1 MIREGWI
8 FMNICILDGYTLN
21 PGDLSWD
28 QLSQIGKT
36 DIYDRTP
43 EELIIERASN
53 AEIILTN
60 KTPLN
65 RATLMQLPNLK
76 YIGVLA
82 TGFDV
87 VDTKAAEERGITV
100 SNIPTYGTES
110 VSQMVFALLLEHCHR
125 VQRHSDAVMEG
136 QWGRNP
142 DWCFWNY
149 PLVELAGKTMGI
161 VGFGRIGLQT
171 AKLASAFGMHIL
183 AYDAYHRD
191 IDLPNFQWAELPEL
205 MRQSDVVSLHCPLT
219 PDTEEMINTEN
230 LSLMKPSAIII
241 NTSRGKLVNNKD
253 LAEAL
258 NAGVISGAGL
268 DVLAVEPPE
277 DTNPLLHAK
286 NCIIT
291 PHIAWATKEA
301 RSRLLDLAVDNIKAF
316 AAGSSKNVVHSI

>member
-1 MIREGWI
+1 
-8 FMNICILDGYTLN
+8 MNICVLDGYTLN
-21 PGDLSWD
+21 PGDLSWSE
-28 QLSQIGKT
+28 LSQIGET
-36 DIYDRTP
+36 AVYDRTP
-43 EELIIERASN
+43 EELIVERALY
-53 AEIILTN
+53 AEVVLTN
-60 KTPLN
+60 KTPLS
-65 RATLMQLPNLK
+65 RATLEQLPHLK

-87 VDTKAAEERGITV
+87 VDIRAAKERGIVV

-110 VSQMVFALLLEHCHR
+110 VAQMVFALLLEHCHHI
-125 VQRHSDAVMEG
+125 QRHSDAVMEG

-161 VGFGRIGLQT
+161 VGLGRIGLQT
-171 AKLASAFGMHIL
+171 ARIASAFGMRIL
-183 AYDAYHRD
+183 AFDAYHRD
-191 IDLPNFQWAELPEL
+191 IDLPDFQWCDLNEL
-205 MRQSDVVSLHCPLT
+205 MKLSDVVSLHCPLT
-219 PDTEEMINTEN
+219 QETEGIINSEY
-230 LSLMKPSAIII
+230 LSIMKRSAIII

-253 LAEAL
+253 LAKAL
-258 NAGVISGAGL
+258 NAGVIAGAGL

-277 DTNPLLHAK
+277 DTNPLLQAK

-316 AAGSSKNVVHSI
+316 VVANPKNVVLS

>member
-1 MIREGWI
+1 
-8 FMNICILDGYTLN
+8 MNICILDGYTLN

-28 QLSQIGKT
+28 KLSEVGRLEV
-36 DIYDRTP
+36 YDRTP
-43 EELIIERASN
+43 EELVIERASN

-60 KTPLN
+60 KTPLS
-65 RATLMQLPNLK
+65 RATLEQLPNLK

-87 VDTKAAEERGITV
+87 VDTKVAEERGIVV

-110 VSQMVFALLLEHCHR
+110 VAQMVFALLLEHCHH

-136 QWGRNP
+136 EWGRNP

-171 AKLASAFGMHIL
+171 ARIASAFGMRIL
-183 AYDAYHRD
+183 AFDSHPRD
-191 IDLPNFQWAELPEL
+191 IDLPNFEWAELPDL
-205 MRQSDVVSLHCPLT
+205 LRQADFVSLHCPLT
-219 PDTEEMINTEN
+219 PYTEGMINAEN
-230 LSLMKPSAIII
+230 LSLMKPSAVII

-258 NAGVISGAGL
+258 NAGVIAGAGL
-268 DVLAVEPPE
+268 DVLAAEPPE
-277 DTNPLLHAK
+277 DSNPLLQAK

-301 RSRLLDLAVDNIKAF
+301 RSRLLDLAVDNIQAF
-316 AAGSSKNVVHSI
+316 VAGNSKNVVNSF